1 MSTITEIR
9 TVGITTADQD
19 KAITFYR
26 DTLGFEVRL
35 DVDGP
40 TRWVEVAPAGADV
53 SVALVAGD
61 REAGTVTETGIRF
74 NVPDAAAEHE
84 SLSSRGVSVGEL
96 LRWPGVP
103 PMFTF
108 DDPDGNRFVILEQ
121 TAAAAS

>member
-1 MSTITEIR
+1 MSTITDIR

-61 REAGTVTETGIRF
+61 REAGTVT
-74 NVPDAAAEHE
+74 
-84 SLSSRGVSVGEL
+84 
-96 LRWPGVP
+96 
-103 PMFTF
+103 
-108 DDPDGNRFVILEQ
+108 
-121 TAAAAS
+121 